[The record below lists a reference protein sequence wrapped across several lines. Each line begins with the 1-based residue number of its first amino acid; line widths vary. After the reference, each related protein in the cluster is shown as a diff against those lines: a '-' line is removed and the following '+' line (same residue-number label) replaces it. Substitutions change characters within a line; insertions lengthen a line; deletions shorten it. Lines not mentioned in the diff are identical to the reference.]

1 MNNDRLKGL
10 LMLDKDVEFNGFY
23 IKNYKLKEIFNDD
36 FGLDKYYYLTAFAR
50 LGKQEII
57 SQYKLND
64 TKDKSLYGII
74 WQESDMVYW
83 LLDVLNTF
91 TNLKWS
97 VGNFSDFISYDENE
111 KRIRFTEKTFDE
123 FIILLKKI
131 YFIRKIEPK
140 IDMNKVIGEEAKKMA
155 QEYLEETS
163 TSDNKITI
171 LSIVDGICGK
181 NLGYTY
187 FNIMD
192 LTVWKLM
199 RLFYSIEQNESY
211 NLKMNIISNG
221 LYDGKKNGNTFVL
234 HWANEIEVIK

>member
-1 MNNDRLKGL
+1 MNEDKLKGL

-23 IKNYKLKEIFNDD
+23 IKNYKLKDIFDND

-50 LGKQEII
+50 LDKQQII
-57 SQYKLND
+57 SQYKLNN
-64 TKDKSLYGII
+64 TKDRSLYEII
-74 WQESDMVYW
+74 WEESDTVYW

-91 TNLKWS
+91 TDLNWTI
-97 VGNFSDFISYDENE
+97 GNFSDFITYDKNQ
-111 KRIRFTEKTFDE
+111 KIIRFSEKTFE
-123 FIILLKKI
+123 GFMTLLKKI
-131 YFIRKIEPK
+131 YFIKKIEPK

-163 TSDNKITI
+163 MSENKITL
-171 LSIVDGICGK
+171 LSIIDGICGK

-199 RLFYSIEQNESY
+199 KLFYSIEQNESF
-211 NLKMNIISNG
+211 NLKMRVISNG
-221 LYDGKKNGNTFVL
+221 LYDSKKNSNGFDL
-234 HWANEIEVIK
+234 HWANEIEIK